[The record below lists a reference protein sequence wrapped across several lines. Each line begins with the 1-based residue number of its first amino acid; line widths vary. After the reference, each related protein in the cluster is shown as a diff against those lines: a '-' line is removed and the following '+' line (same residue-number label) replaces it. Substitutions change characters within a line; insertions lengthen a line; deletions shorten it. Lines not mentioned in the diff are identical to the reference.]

1 LLAYNEKSEVS
12 FRRIMASK
20 FAQQGQP
27 ALPDHLV
34 IRAQLQ
40 AGEEYHRVLI
50 FKPHQLDFLRSQGIK
65 LVGHFL
71 HMIICVQGVHGWLQS
86 VSGFVSNGD
95 EVKGGMV
102 LAFVPTG
109 NMGT

>member
-1 LLAYNEKSEVS
+1 
-12 FRRIMASK
+12 MANK
-20 FAQQGQP
+20 FAQEGQP
-27 ALPDHLV
+27 ALPGHLV

-40 AGEEYHRVLI
+40 AGQEYRRVLI
-50 FKPHQLDFLRSQGIK
+50 FNPCQLDFLKGQGIK

-86 VSGFVSNGD
+86 VTGFVSNGE

-109 NMGT
+109 NIGA